1 MPEHSFSPIEGK
13 LDRFTIDSDLLNNNL
28 GDPTVREV
36 IVHIPPSGLEI
47 IDQGHQLPMLI
58 YLAPFL
64 FGISKSRMESTC

>member
-47 IDQGHQLPMLI
+47 IDQGHQLP
-58 YLAPFL
+58 
-64 FGISKSRMESTC
+64 C